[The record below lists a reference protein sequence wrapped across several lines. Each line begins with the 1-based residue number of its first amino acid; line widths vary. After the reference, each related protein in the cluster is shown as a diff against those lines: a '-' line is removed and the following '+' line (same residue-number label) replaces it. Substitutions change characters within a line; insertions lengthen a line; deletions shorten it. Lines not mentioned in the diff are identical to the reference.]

1 MQNKLDKDFFKLC
14 FNLPPEEAIKFLE
27 KKGLKVSID
36 WFDVY
41 REEHVRAFTV
51 AGITK
56 LDVLKDV
63 RDALVE
69 AQKNGETL
77 ESFKQNII
85 PKLRQKGW
93 YGNRLV
99 TRKDGSE
106 KEVKIS
112 SPWRLKTIYRTNMAV
127 AAMTGLYKEL
137 KAASDIMPYWRYVTV
152 GDGRVREEHAKI
164 HGKILRHDDPFWDK
178 YFPPNGYNCRCSVE
192 GITEIE
198 FKKKGYK
205 LSEGKS
211 MANLVMPFVKTGW
224 DYNPGKEY
232 YTLKQKDCPEEFKP
246 IAEKITK
253 EAEKALVKIE
263 KPEDYFEAKTIEEAE
278 RYAVEEIGVKR
289 ASFKGLALDIV
300 NEFNYAIKK
309 AIDKFPIIKKFFN
322 FIGEISERD
331 GLLKK
336 LIYDKVYNGAIDSG
350 LKPSFADAFA
360 KDILSKTVAKTNK
373 RTILQATSK
382 IPDKSLE
389 QQFKDV
395 WGISLNKDYPA
406 MVSLKILENSLK
418 KQVEAKFH
426 PVGTASLK
434 ASIDH
439 EIGHILDEL
448 LNISGKEEI
457 RNLFYLKDKSSLT
470 EELSEYSW
478 NNSNPEKIR
487 EFIAESWSEY
497 RNNPKPRTIAMKVG
511 KFIENEYNK
520 KYGKQ

>member
-36 WFDVY
+36 WFDLY

-56 LDVLKDV
+56 LEVLDDI
-63 RDALVE
+63 RNALVE

-85 PKLRQKGW
+85 PKLKQKGW

-99 TRKDGSE
+99 IREDGSE
-106 KEVKIS
+106 KEVNVS

-192 GITEIE
+192 GITETE

-205 LSEGKS
+205 LSDGKS

-232 YTLKQKDCPEEFKP
+232 YTPDPKDYPEEFKP
-246 IAEKITK
+246 IAEKINK
-253 EAEKALVKIE
+253 DAEKALE
-263 KPEDYFEAKTIEEAE
+263 KLPEIQEDYKADNQLQVPEVIIKNAEELQQNVSYLGKLKDRSEKTILKVLEYWENKFEESE
-278 RYAVEEIGVKR
+278 VEN
-289 ASFKGLALDIV
+289 ALVITKDNKVYKISGRKDRVRPDIIP
-300 NEFNYAIKK
+300 ELDK
-309 AIDKFPIIKKFFN
+309 AIVTHNHPLSVTNYGLSDDDIDLFKDEKLTIVRLIDNGYVYQLTDADGYVDEIIDYKAHEMKEEYFRHWY
-322 FIGEISERD
+322 SA
-331 GLLKK
+331 K
-336 LIYDKVYNGAIDSG
+336 
-350 LKPSFADAFA
+350 FA
-360 KDILSKTVAKTNK
+360 KLNGYGY
-373 RTILQATSK
+373 RR
-382 IPDKSLE
+382 
-389 QQFKDV
+389 FKH
-395 WGISLNKDYPA
+395 GR
-406 MVSLKILENSLK
+406 
-418 KQVEAKFH
+418 
-426 PVGTASLK
+426 
-434 ASIDH
+434 
-439 EIGHILDEL
+439 
-448 LNISGKEEI
+448 KE
-457 RNLFYLKDKSSLT
+457 T
-470 EELSEYSW
+470 
-478 NNSNPEKIR
+478 
-487 EFIAESWSEY
+487 
-497 RNNPKPRTIAMKVG
+497 
-511 KFIENEYNK
+511 
-520 KYGKQ
+520 

>member
-1 MQNKLDKDFFKLC
+1 MQNKLDKDFFKLY

-27 KKGLKVSID
+27 KKDLKVSID

-56 LDVLKDV
+56 LDVLEDV
-63 RDALVE
+63 RNALVE

-205 LSEGKS
+205 LSDGKS

-232 YTLKQKDCPEEFKP
+232 YTPDPKDYPEEFKP

-253 EAEKALVKIE
+253 EAEKALDEIKKPVEPVK
-263 KPEDYFEAKTIEEAE
+263 
-278 RYAVEEIGVKR
+278 
-289 ASFKGLALDIV
+289 ASDTV
-300 NEFNYAIKK
+300 NESFIAKDNTEKGNILTQPKVSEKQIVAKQADESKAVITMEEERAVKEYVSSWSYKINDKLRKHLKTSPADNQMINNLDSLLSKMPRYNGTVTRTLNFLSKK
-309 AIDKFPIIKKFFN
+309 ALKEYLEKREVGKIVPEESYFSTTC
-322 FIGEISERD
+322 GEIYDENAD
-331 GLLKK
+331 VLLYIINSSKGAD
-336 LIYDKVYNGAIDSG
+336 IRVYNESEQE
-350 LKPSFADAFA
+350 
-360 KDILSKTVAKTNK
+360 ILYSRNSKFLV
-373 RTILQATSK
+373 
-382 IPDKSLE
+382 KS
-389 QQFKDV
+389 
-395 WGISLNKDYPA
+395 
-406 MVSLKILENSLK
+406 
-418 KQVEAKFH
+418 
-426 PVGTASLK
+426 
-434 ASIDH
+434 
-439 EIGHILDEL
+439 
-448 LNISGKEEI
+448 
-457 RNLFYLKDKSSLT
+457 
-470 EELSEYSW
+470 
-478 NNSNPEKIR
+478 
-487 EFIAESWSEY
+487 
-497 RNNPKPRTIAMKVG
+497 
-511 KFIENEYNK
+511 K
-520 KYGKQ
+520 KYENGCWLIELEEV